1 MIPFSAIL
9 VLPGVLLTLTLPERH
24 FFQHCL
30 ANRVKYLPW
39 SSHVT
44 SPKHHSKNG
53 CRTSSFL
60 CSLQS
65 TQHFH
70 LRHLI
75 VVMRWA
81 KWAFWH
87 ILQKKAYKTWPV
99 QSPVEF
105 PERAGARTLFLRTQ
119 VSWQDSHSPQGR
131 RDSERKSDF
140 RPQHHD
146 SHLGLVCWKKALRG
160 RRAVCSCSSR
170 VGVSSGHP
178 PCTLALSFMW
188 PLLAALQLFP

>member
-39 SSHVT
+39 SSHIT

-53 CRTSSFL
+53 CHTSSFL

-70 LRHLI
+70 LCHLI

-81 KWAFWH
+81 RWAFWH
-87 ILQKKAYKTWPV
+87 ILRKKAYKTWLV

-131 RDSERKSDF
+131 RDSGRKSDF
-140 RPQHHD
+140 RAQRHD
-146 SHLGLVCWKKALRG
+146 SHLGSVCWKKALRG
-160 RRAVCSCSSR
+160 RRAGCSCSSR
-170 VGVSSGHP
+170 VGVSSGP
-178 PCTLALSFMW
+178 PTCALALSFMW